1 MIDQL
6 ATLGKVNSIGRD
18 GFLWWIGQ
26 VAHKDSWRE
35 VNKAISLRG
44 FKGNRVKVRIVGYHP
59 FDPEGNILPDEDLP
73 WAEVLADPFSGSGQG
88 GLSKTLTL
96 VGGEMV
102 LGFFLDGEDAQQPV
116 IMGLFPK
123 YDNVKNTFTAAQ
135 MKSRKSSGFEPFEAC
150 LLYTSPSPRDNTTSR
165 MPSSA

>member
-6 ATLGKVNSIGRD
+6 AALGKVNSIGRD

-35 VNKAISLRG
+35 VNAAISLRG

-88 GLSKTLTL
+88 GMSKSLSL

-102 LGFFLDGEDAQQPV
+102 LGFFLVLCVRAPFLV
-116 IMGLFPK
+116 
-123 YDNVKNTFTAAQ
+123 
-135 MKSRKSSGFEPFEAC
+135 SRFLWSTLCSQ
-150 LLYTSPSPRDNTTSR
+150 
-165 MPSSA
+165 